1 MKLKNKILFI
11 SVIIAI
17 IVIASLQIYNSFA
30 LPEKIEENNYTFKLN
45 GTKEIDIAKYSN
57 KTVYY
62 QIHNT
67 NSGTVKYGVGY
78 KSDTGKSIV
87 TVYEASDSPSI
98 GLINKNEYKYVKLRI
113 TNLGDTP
120 DTVTLSTVL
129 GYKNGGDLIPNAGVT
144 IVTENPH
151 DKENTIFNSSVLI
164 NNKDENIN
172 NDDYKYFYDIN
183 LERDKIESIEFT
195 TLTNIPSN
203 VEFIDISEDKDQSA
217 LLWYE
222 DLDKNNLYEVF
233 IGTISGKTKL
243 NNDASYMFYNL
254 TNLVLIDLTGLD
266 TSNITDMSHFFEN
279 NSKIDKLDLTGFDFT
294 KVITYNNIFDNTSK
308 DIEIIVKDCKQYKIF
323 KKNYTDSDINLHT
336 IKNEDCS
343 L

>member
-98 GLINKNEYKYVKLRI
+98 GLINKNEY
-113 TNLGDTP
+113 
-120 DTVTLSTVL
+120 
-129 GYKNGGDLIPNAGVT
+129 
-144 IVTENPH
+144 
-151 DKENTIFNSSVLI
+151 
-164 NNKDENIN
+164 
-172 NDDYKYFYDIN
+172 
-183 LERDKIESIEFT
+183 
-195 TLTNIPSN
+195 
-203 VEFIDISEDKDQSA
+203 
-217 LLWYE
+217 
-222 DLDKNNLYEVF
+222 
-233 IGTISGKTKL
+233 
-243 NNDASYMFYNL
+243 
-254 TNLVLIDLTGLD
+254 
-266 TSNITDMSHFFEN
+266 
-279 NSKIDKLDLTGFDFT
+279 
-294 KVITYNNIFDNTSK
+294 
-308 DIEIIVKDCKQYKIF
+308 
-323 KKNYTDSDINLHT
+323 
-336 IKNEDCS
+336 
-343 L
+343 